1 MAHTRTRVEFSR
13 ATHASE
19 TSRAG
24 IDVLRRARLECD
36 PFLRNAIGS
45 LSEPL
50 ATMGGYHFG
59 WWDANRHG
67 VPGSSGKSVRAALV
81 YGVAQTCGNAANASP
96 AAAAVELIHNF
107 TLLHDD
113 VMDGDSTRRGRATV
127 WSVWG
132 VNNAILLGDALHALA
147 MRILTES
154 LGEIVAVR
162 AIARLEQTC
171 LDLCVGQHEDCAFE
185 RCTSVTVADYL
196 RMAAGKTAVLMGC
209 ACALGA
215 LSAGADAS
223 TVCAMERF
231 GYELGLAFQIVDD
244 LLGIWGDPARTGKPV
259 GSDLARRKATLP
271 IVVALSTPGEAA
283 LELAKLYQS
292 NHAMSPHEVRHAAE
306 LVEAAGGREAAQ
318 RYADERMHAAITAL
332 PDSKKSSDLIALAH
346 LVIDRD
352 I

>member
-1 MAHTRTRVEFSR
+1 MSVDATRTSESSR
-13 ATHASE
+13 S
-19 TSRAG
+19 G
-24 IDVLRRARLECD
+24 LDVLRRAQCDCD
-36 PFLRNAIGS
+36 PFLRDAIGS
-45 LSEPL
+45 LNEPL

-59 WWDANRHG
+59 WWDADKG
-67 VPGSSGKSVRAALV
+67 GAPATSGKSLRAALV
-81 YGVAQTCGNAANASP
+81 FGAARACGYRGDATP

-127 WSVWG
+127 WRVWG

-147 MRILTES
+147 IRILTES
-154 LGEIVAVR
+154 LGQTAALS

-185 RCTSVTVADYL
+185 RCMSVTVPDYL

-215 LSAGADAS
+215 LSAGADAT
-223 TVCAMERF
+223 TVCALDRF

-244 LLGIWGDPARTGKPV
+244 LIGLWGNPAATGKPV
-259 GSDLARRKATLP
+259 GNDLARRKATLP
-271 IVVALSTPGEAA
+271 IVVALSSTGEAA
-283 LELAKLYQS
+283 VELAKLYKS
-292 NHAMSPHEVRHAAE
+292 DHAMTQQEIVRAAD

-318 RYADERMHAAITAL
+318 RYANERMHAAMTAL
-332 PDSKKSSDLIALAH
+332 PDSMKSSELVALAQ

-352 I
+352 K